1 MLPKRRP
8 DTKNKGSSPLDEK
21 ARALAEQEVKLRAEM
36 EKHQRLI
43 EKAPEIARERQK
55 RQRDEFVNRASRN
68 EGRTA
73 SRATLKDPRY
83 ELNNTIPAR
92 QRSLRSE
99 RQRGRLLFFVLLM
112 LFAAVAYWG
121 YFTFTQQ

>member
-8 DTKNKGSSPLDEK
+8 DAKNKAPSPLDEQ
-21 ARALAEQEVKLRAEM
+21 ARALAEQESKVRAEM

-121 YFTFTQQ
+121 YYTFTQ

>member
-8 DTKNKGSSPLDEK
+8 AAKKSVPTPLDEK
-21 ARALAEQEVKLRAEM
+21 ARALAEQEAKLRAEM
-36 EKHQRLI
+36 EKHRRLI

-73 SRATLKDPRY
+73 SRVALKDPRY

-112 LFAAVAYWG
+112 IFVAVAYWG
-121 YFTFTQQ
+121 YYTFTQQ

>member
-8 DTKNKGSSPLDEK
+8 APKEKIASPLDER
-21 ARALAEQEVKLRAEM
+21 ARALAEQEAKLRAEM
-36 EKHQRLI
+36 AKHERLI
-43 EKAPEIARERQK
+43 EKAPEIKKEQQK

-112 LFAAVAYWG
+112 VFAAVAYWG
-121 YFTFTQQ
+121 YYTFTQQ